1 MSVLDN
7 SPKGTINQCHLI
19 KSKTHRFFLFIPSQ
33 RNKDKLAYKG
43 YVYVCDRMKCSKSY
57 WKCDQADCKGRCI
70 QNRNFIQETK
80 KDNHVPDPVNVT
92 PLSAG
97 TYVNAF

>member
-1 MSVLDN
+1 M
-7 SPKGTINQCHLI
+7 
-19 KSKTHRFFLFIPSQ
+19 
-33 RNKDKLAYKG
+33 
-43 YVYVCDRMKCSKSY
+43 YVCDRMKCSKSY

-97 TYVNAF
+97 TYVNDPHPDNKFYEGWCRCFSCVANTLRPDIYKFSPEWKWL